1 MPFELGRPF
10 GSPGDPAF
18 QTRVLRAALEL
29 LEADAGP
36 IIADFPDDAPVAV
49 TDEELEGWACP
60 VSFGAPADE
69 DDDGIGALLQR
80 EIGHLAPWYDLAVE
94 RRGRTTVGVSGFEME
109 EAADY
114 VLSFLDEP
122 PESSP
127 REGLTPG
134 DVLKLACDDLKAFY
148 FEAITAQPGA
158 AGRQELEDWFWNE
171 TSLAKVFMELHPIC
185 LASDD
190 HSMRGMGLHTLVPR
204 IQTESFVDPDM

>member
-18 QTRVLRAALEL
+18 QTRVLRATLDL

-36 IIADFPDDAPVAV
+36 IIVDFPDDAPAAA
-49 TDEELEGWACP
+49 DGDLEGWACP
-60 VSFGAPADE
+60 VSFGKPADA
-69 DDDGIGALLQR
+69 DDDGIRAALQR
-80 EIGHLAPWYDLAVE
+80 EIGHLAPWHDLAVE

-114 VLSFLDEP
+114 VLSFLDAAP
-122 PESSP
+122 GTSP
-127 REGLTPG
+127 RPGLTPG

-148 FEAITAQPGA
+148 FEAITAQPGV

-171 TSLAKVFMELHPIC
+171 TSLAKVFMALKPIC
-185 LASDD
+185 LASED

-204 IQTESFVDPDM
+204 ILTESFVDPDL